1 MCCESWERMKDV
13 NVEGEEGRER
23 EPGGV
28 NGWSEVKKESEMA
41 WTPTKQNDTTNVT
54 RRVGEWA
61 RVEEWVSECCWHV
74 VCFIQN
80 WNLGGLLHKL
90 SEIYVHN

>member
-1 MCCESWERMKDV
+1 MKVERENKDV

-54 RRVGEWA
+54 RRVGEWDPS
-61 RVEEWVSECCWHV
+61 WGVSV
-74 VCFIQN
+74 VDD
-80 WNLGGLLHKL
+80 
-90 SEIYVHN
+90 VV

>member
-41 WTPTKQNDTTNVT
+41 WTPTKRNIVLMWL
-54 RRVGEWA
+54 GELVSEPEL
-61 RVEEWVSECCWHV
+61 RNGWVSVVDDV

>member
-61 RVEEWVSECCWHV
+61 RVEEWVSECCWRRGVLHPKLKLGRLTTQIV
-74 VCFIQN
+74 
-80 WNLGGLLHKL
+80 WNLCA
-90 SEIYVHN
+90 